1 MGILSPEMWEEE
13 QHNLKSSETT
23 LGEYNSGTS
32 LSRKSKKKP
41 HTDAAGKT
49 LKIHIQSFQN
59 SVWLQA
65 TMKNKNSKVPQLAV
79 R

>member
-1 MGILSPEMWEEE
+1 MWQHSWASSPLECEKRNNTILKA
-13 QHNLKSSETT
+13 HETT

-59 SVWLQA
+59 SQ
-65 TMKNKNSKVPQLAV
+65 
-79 R
+79 